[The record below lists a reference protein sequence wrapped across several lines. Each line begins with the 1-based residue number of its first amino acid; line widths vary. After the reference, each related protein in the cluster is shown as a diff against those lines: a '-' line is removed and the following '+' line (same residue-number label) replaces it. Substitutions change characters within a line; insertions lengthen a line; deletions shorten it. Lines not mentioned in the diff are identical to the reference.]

1 MGHCRLTDFDITIHG
16 HGAPYQVHATYKG
29 HGAGGEFAI
38 DAAQAEWAARLEQLA
53 AGTEPGQSF
62 LEATGANLFR
72 HLFQDG
78 VRDLWVH
85 AQSDLAGGGADG
97 ICVRLMTPPP
107 AVAALP
113 WEVLFD
119 PDRKV
124 AFAGS
129 VQTPL
134 VRVENLLRHVGH
146 VRPLQARLPLRLLL
160 ATPDDPTGQL
170 DTAGV
175 RDRLMAALAPLAGS
189 VV

>member
-1 MGHCRLTDFDITIHG
+1 
-16 HGAPYQVHATYKG
+16 
-29 HGAGGEFAI
+29 
-38 DAAQAEWAARLEQLA
+38 

-62 LEATGANLFR
+62 LEATGAHLFR
-72 HLFQDG
+72 QLFQDG

-85 AQSDLAGGGADG
+85 AQSDLAGGAADG

-134 VRVENLLRHVGH
+134 VRVENLLRHIGH

-160 ATPDDPTGQL
+160 ATPDDPAGQL

-175 RDRLMAALAPLAGS
+175 RDRLMAALAPLAGCVVDVIPLDGRFS
-189 VV
+189 VVDLRDALAGERPRSEERRVGNECRARWGA